1 MDGAS
6 VREEVLGREYVARA
20 TAPRTPA
27 HAELQRFVTEVA
39 WGTWARG
46 VLERRDRSLLT
57 LGITA
62 ALGRMEEFELHLRGA
77 TNNGISDEELDEVI
91 LHIGVYAGVPAALA
105 ARRALDRSRDDSQT

>member
-1 MDGAS
+1 MSEAS
-6 VREEVLGREYVARA
+6 AAQVREEVLGREYVAGA

-27 HAELQRFVTEVA
+27 HADLQDFVTSVA

-46 VLERRDRSLLT
+46 VLARRDRSLLT

-77 TNNGISDEELDEVI
+77 VNNGVSDAELDEVM

-105 ARRALDRSRDDSQT
+105 ARRALDRTRA